1 MPCCFQSPWQW
12 GHFIQ
17 YSPPHSPMDE
27 IFRGGIWKLFPKGWL
42 CRHSLIF
49 RIFLRGMR
57 KKSLY
62 ICFVFLKGG
71 CCVVTFDL
79 FFLGWVKVNSPYPRG
94 GGGGWLLNGMVHDS
108 GVSGLLFS
116 DFLWFFLLIFSSDRP
131 TQNQETL
138 STLKERK
145 GDGLKQ
151 NKRKNHTVTY

>member
-42 CRHSLIF
+42 CRHPLIF
-49 RIFLRGMR
+49 RNFLRGTR

-62 ICFVFLKGG
+62 ICFVLLKGG

-94 GGGGWLLNGMVHDS
+94 GGGGGVAIKWNGPWFWGFRPPFLRLLVIFFTYFFIRATDPKS
-108 GVSGLLFS
+108 GNAF
-116 DFLWFFLLIFSSDRP
+116 DA
-131 TQNQETL
+131 
-138 STLKERK
+138 
-145 GDGLKQ
+145 
-151 NKRKNHTVTY
+151 KRKKGGWP